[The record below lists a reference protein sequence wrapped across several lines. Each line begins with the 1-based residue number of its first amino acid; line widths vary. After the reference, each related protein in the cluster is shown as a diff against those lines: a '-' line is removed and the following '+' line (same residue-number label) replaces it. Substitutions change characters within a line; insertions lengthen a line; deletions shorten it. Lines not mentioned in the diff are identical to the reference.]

1 MPADAFLPPWPARA
15 EAKHAPAAILLRLV
29 DHPQPG
35 AILPAVLARAAPG
48 QRFAATVLA
57 PPSAG
62 RVPLRLGGETVTAVI
77 REGIALAPGET
88 ITLQVQERG
97 PPMIL
102 KLLPPDTEAL
112 ARAWRQAL
120 ARAQPLEPLLRALA
134 AFAAKTPPPRAP
146 DRESASGLSGLAQR
160 FLDRLPGPGTLM
172 QATGL
177 KQAIAGSGLFLEA
190 RLAAGLP
197 PSEGDLKALLLR
209 LVHSLQA
216 RLPPIAE
223 AQAKAVPAAAAP
235 DETAFVSAELLHHA
249 DGALA
254 GLLLDQLACHSAQ
267 SEKGMPVWSLILPW
281 REGEH
286 LGVLRL
292 RIERERDQPP
302 AAHRGAPAESGG
314 SWRVWL
320 HLDPP
325 GLGTIHAELRLAGLH
340 TDVTLWAES
349 ESTAARIA
357 GALARLRS
365 GLEGAG
371 LEVGA
376 LDCHTGRPAAMRD
389 ENRRPPFSLLEEKA

>member
-1 MPADAFLPPWPARA
+1 MPADAFLSPSPARA
-15 EAKHAPAAILLRLV
+15 EAEYALAAILLRLV

-57 PPSAG
+57 PPSEG

-134 AFAAKTPPPRAP
+134 ELVSRTVPPRAH
-146 DRESASGLSGLAQR
+146 ESGGEKTPEVARR

-235 DETAFVSAELLHHA
+235 DETAFVPAELLHRA

-267 SEKGMPVWSLILPW
+267 SEKGMPVWSLSLPW

-292 RIERERDQPP
+292 RIEREREQPP
-302 AAHRGAPAESGG
+302 AARRGAPAESGG